1 MAQIDEVL
9 NFWFAD
15 PQTGSANYDQWR
27 KAWFIKDSAFDQQVR
42 DRFLTTYAQA
52 AAGNLDHWQESP
64 TGSLAL
70 ILVLDQFP
78 RNMFRRDPRAFA
90 TDLKAVETTQ
100 GAIAKGFHQQL
111 KPMQQLFL
119 YLPLEHSENLD
130 HQNQCVAL
138 FHKLIADHPGLGKE
152 FEDTYSYAVRHQA
165 VIEQFGRFPH
175 RNEILGRETTPE
187 EAEFLKQ
194 PSSSF

>member
-1 MAQIDEVL
+1 MAQIDAVL

-42 DRFLTTYAQA
+42 DRFLATYEQA
-52 AAGNLDHWQESP
+52 ATGELDPWQESP
-64 TGSLAL
+64 AGSLAL
-70 ILVLDQFP
+70 VLVLDQFP

-90 TDLKAVETTQ
+90 TDPKALETTQ

-111 KPMQQLFL
+111 KPLQQLFL

-138 FHKLIADHPGLGKE
+138 FHKLITDHPGLGKE
-152 FEDTYSYAVRHQA
+152 FENTYSYAFRHQA
-165 VIEQFGRFPH
+165 AIKQFGRFPH
-175 RNEILGRETTPE
+175 RNEILGRATTPKE
-187 EAEFLKQ
+187 TEFLKQ
-194 PSSSF
+194 PGSSF

>member
-1 MAQIDEVL
+1 MAQIDDVL

-15 PQTGSANYDQWR
+15 PQTGLANYAQWR
-27 KAWFIKDSAFDQQVR
+27 KVWFIKNAAFDQQVR
-42 DRFLTTYAQA
+42 DRFLTTYEQA
-52 AAGNLDHWQESP
+52 AAGKLDHWQDSP
-64 TGSLAL
+64 AGCLAL

-100 GAIAKGFHQQL
+100 RAIAREFHQQL
-111 KPMQQLFL
+111 KPLQQLFL

-130 HQNQCVAL
+130 PQNHCVAL
-138 FHKLIADHPGLGKE
+138 FHKLVTDQPELGKE

-165 VIEQFGRFPH
+165 IVKRFGRFPH

-187 EAEFLKQ
+187 EAEFLKE
-194 PSSSF
+194 PGSSF